1 MSIRTATTAVSSN
14 IEGSAGSSDPEGSTR
29 ANVSRVMT
37 DPGVEGSCDVDGR
50 TKRWAVSA
58 VGSGKRMA
66 TSLATNGGAA
76 SLVVLAEAAGRE
88 LVNDEESTFPLQ
100 AHAPA
105 LRRATRA
112 TFPVT

>member
-1 MSIRTATTAVSSN
+1 
-14 IEGSAGSSDPEGSTR
+14 
-29 ANVSRVMT
+29 
-37 DPGVEGSCDVDGR
+37 
-50 TKRWAVSA
+50 
-58 VGSGKRMA
+58 MA